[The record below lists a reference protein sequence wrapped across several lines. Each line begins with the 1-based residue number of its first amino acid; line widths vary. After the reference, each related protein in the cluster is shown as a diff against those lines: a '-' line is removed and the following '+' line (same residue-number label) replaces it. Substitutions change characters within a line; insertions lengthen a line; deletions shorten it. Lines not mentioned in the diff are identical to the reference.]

1 MTGPPSS
8 GMDGHLGD
16 RLSGLLDGELGGA
29 QADEARRH
37 LAVCPSCARE
47 LQAVGQARSWLRHL
61 PPVDPPAGFGERL
74 LAADPTLAEPPR
86 RRPAVVPLR
95 GRRAAVATVAGLAA
109 AAAAVL
115 GLFPAPD
122 PPAEPQVTRLV
133 EAHATAGQGTDPL
146 SRLVPVGVPV
156 SFGR

>member
-1 MTGPPSS
+1 VTGPTAP
-8 GMDGHLGD
+8 GRGDHLGD
-16 RLSGLLDGELGGA
+16 RLSGLIDGEL
-29 QADEARRH
+29 DEAEAEDARRH
-37 LAVCPSCARE
+37 LAGCPGCSGE
-47 LQAVGQARSWLRHL
+47 LQAVTEARSWLRQL
-61 PPVDPPAGFGERL
+61 PAVEPPVELRQRL
-74 LAADPTLAEPPR
+74 LAADPSLVASHGR
-86 RRPAVVPLR
+86 VLVVPLR
-95 GRRAAVATVAGLAA
+95 GRRAAVAAVAGLAA

-115 GLFPAPD
+115 GLLPAPD